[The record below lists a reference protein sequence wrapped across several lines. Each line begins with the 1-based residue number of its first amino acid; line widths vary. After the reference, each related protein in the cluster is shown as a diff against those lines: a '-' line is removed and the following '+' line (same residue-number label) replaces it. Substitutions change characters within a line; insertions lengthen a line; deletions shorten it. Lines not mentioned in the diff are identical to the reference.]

1 MIDGGRVHVFLFE
14 LQAELAAFFMG
25 HHFFFFFIRV
35 QLTNCGFSNFSIWQ
49 TFAGKMN
56 EVNPSFQGKQHT
68 VFVAN
73 ENVSFQAKIRISK

>member
-1 MIDGGRVHVFLFE
+1 MIDGGRVPVFLFE
-14 LQAELAAFFMG
+14 LQAELAAFFME
-25 HHFFFFFIRV
+25 HHFLLFFLIRV

-56 EVNPSFQGKQHT
+56 EVNPSFQGRQHT

-73 ENVSFQAKIRISK
+73 DSLSF